1 MLLSTL
7 LGFSSGGKPCN
18 PSSFITNTGSVDN
31 CGVNAGQKDN
41 MLVNRSKAKS
51 AESEPLSRYNSLG
64 TGQSRYS
71 CKLHNVIIKMFTS
84 HNIPLGLVLT
94 VLWIGLPIVF
104 ILLGD
109 NMKGTFK
116 FCSP

>member
-71 CKLHNVIIKMFTS
+71 CKLHNVIIKCLHLIIF
-84 HNIPLGLVLT
+84 P
-94 VLWIGLPIVF
+94 
-104 ILLGD
+104 
-109 NMKGTFK
+109 
-116 FCSP
+116 